1 MCVNNFVEK
10 LIASGLKAGCY
21 AFKFVKVNKRNDNML
36 TAIFKKK
43 LSDDQLSTIFVN
55 GVLDVVDKSF
65 VEVSS
70 LIKEDPAFVCPPDL
84 SKASDGHFTMIVIV
98 GNLNFLGDSFEAE
111 QSVRLEKMIIT
122 KFAEV
127 FEMEETK
134 FKNYLNEYRSF
145 ISRVNHPSK
154 NMIYGMSKAI
164 FHKYKLNEFQDEY
177 FRSMDCPNPLFLKRM
192 DEIVVNFIWNWE
204 AFFKR
209 YKMVG

>member
-1 MCVNNFVEK
+1 
-10 LIASGLKAGCY
+10 
-21 AFKFVKVNKRNDNML
+21 ML

-55 GVLDVVDKSF
+55 GVVDVVDKSF

-84 SKASDGHFTMIVIV
+84 SKASEGHFTMIVIV
-98 GNLNFLGDSFEAE
+98 GNLNFIGDSFAAE
-111 QSVRLEKMIIT
+111 QSIRLEKMIIT

-127 FEMEETK
+127 FEMEEST
-134 FKNYLNEYRSF
+134 FKNHLNEYRSF

-164 FHKYKLNEFQDEY
+164 FYKYKLNDFQDEY
-177 FRSMDCPNPLFLKRM
+177 FKSMDCPNPLFLKRM
-192 DEIVVNFIWNWE
+192 DEIVMNFIWNWE

>member
-1 MCVNNFVEK
+1 MITFD
-10 LIASGLKAGCY
+10 LKAGGY
-21 AFKFVKVNKRNDNML
+21 AFKFVKVNKRNIPML
-36 TAIFKKK
+36 AAIFKKK

-55 GVLDVVDKSF
+55 GVVDVVDKSF

-84 SKASDGHFTMIVIV
+84 SKASEGHFTMIVIV
-98 GNLNFLGDSFEAE
+98 GNLNFIGDSFAAE
-111 QSVRLEKMIIT
+111 QSIRLEKMIIT

-127 FEMEETK
+127 FEMEEST
-134 FKNYLNEYRSF
+134 FKNHINEYRSF

-164 FHKYKLNEFQDEY
+164 FYKYKLNDFQDEY
-177 FRSMDCPNPLFLKRM
+177 FKSMDCPNPLFLKRM
-192 DEIVVNFIWNWE
+192 DEIVMNFIWNWE